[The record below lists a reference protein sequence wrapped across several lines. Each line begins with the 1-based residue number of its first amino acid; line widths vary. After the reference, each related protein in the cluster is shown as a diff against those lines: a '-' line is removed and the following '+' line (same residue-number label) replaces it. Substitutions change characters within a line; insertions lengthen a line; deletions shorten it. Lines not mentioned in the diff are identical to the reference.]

1 MGKDKLLNEELERHM
16 QLLEYTFYMEEKPG
30 DDVEDLLFDAQNQLN
45 EQDPLPAEE
54 EGGDEGGDDPFA
66 EEGGEETGDP
76 FAEEGEEETATDPF
90 ADEGGMEIED
100 EVADEGE
107 DTVEVDVT
115 DIVDKAEETR
125 GEIDAL
131 TSKMDELL
139 GKFGELEGQISS
151 MDQVIDKID
160 GLEKEIEERNP
171 TPVEK
176 LEMRSMDSF
185 PYSVSL
191 TDFWKDQ
198 EGYDVGGEKEEEYVI
213 TQKDVDDF
221 SQTEI
226 QQSFNSNA
234 SVTESNQMRKLM
246 NLPLLKEERVPTDSV
261 VDILDG
267 KTAIFQ
273 PIKDTTRLRAGRDEW
288 NVFSQHAEK
297 LDPQYENLLDV
308 FVSRKISGEITEIM
322 LLPNQRVTFDLKN
335 TQHGG
340 EAGLVNEL
348 AFIGYECGEPEFTL
362 VFEIPSFPAIPEF
375 LHNKEILVKATC
387 PSLHKFLEMH
397 YPCEGGIDFVKNTEI
412 DVIDNVVPP
421 SFA

>member
-1 MGKDKLLNEELERHM
+1 MGKDKLLNEELKRHM

-30 DDVEDLLFDAQNQLN
+30 DDVEDLLFDAQNQLE
-45 EQDPLPAEE
+45 EQEIEVEDETGETEDAVMA
-54 EGGDEGGDDPFA
+54 DEGGDDPFA

-76 FAEEGEEETATDPF
+76 FAEEGGEEETATDPF

-160 GLEKEIEERNP
+160 GLEKEIEERNQ

-226 QQSFNSNA
+226 QQSFNSN
-234 SVTESNQMRKLM
+234 S
-246 NLPLLKEERVPTDSV
+246 DS
-261 VDILDG
+261 
-267 KTAIFQ
+267 
-273 PIKDTTRLRAGRDEW
+273 E
-288 NVFSQHAEK
+288 
-297 LDPQYENLLDV
+297 
-308 FVSRKISGEITEIM
+308 
-322 LLPNQRVTFDLKN
+322 
-335 TQHGG
+335 
-340 EAGLVNEL
+340 
-348 AFIGYECGEPEFTL
+348 
-362 VFEIPSFPAIPEF
+362 
-375 LHNKEILVKATC
+375 
-387 PSLHKFLEMH
+387 
-397 YPCEGGIDFVKNTEI
+397 
-412 DVIDNVVPP
+412 
-421 SFA
+421 

>member
-1 MGKDKLLNEELERHM
+1 MGKDKLIKEELNRHM
-16 QLLEYTFYMEEKPG
+16 QLLEYTFYMEERPG
-30 DDVEDLLFDAQNQLN
+30 EESQDVEDLLFDAQNQLN

-54 EGGDEGGDDPFA
+54 EETTDDPFAEEGDEEGGEATEDPFA
-66 EEGGEETGDP
+66 EEGGEE
-76 FAEEGEEETATDPF
+76 EIATDPF

-139 GKFGELEGQISS
+139 GKFGDLEGQISS

-160 GLEKEIEERNP
+160 SLEKEIEERNP

-198 EGYDVGGEKEEEYVI
+198 EGYDTGAEKEEEYVI

-226 QQSFNSNA
+226 QQSFNSN
-234 SVTESNQMRKLM
+234 S
-246 NLPLLKEERVPTDSV
+246 DS
-261 VDILDG
+261 
-267 KTAIFQ
+267 
-273 PIKDTTRLRAGRDEW
+273 E
-288 NVFSQHAEK
+288 
-297 LDPQYENLLDV
+297 
-308 FVSRKISGEITEIM
+308 
-322 LLPNQRVTFDLKN
+322 
-335 TQHGG
+335 
-340 EAGLVNEL
+340 
-348 AFIGYECGEPEFTL
+348 
-362 VFEIPSFPAIPEF
+362 
-375 LHNKEILVKATC
+375 
-387 PSLHKFLEMH
+387 
-397 YPCEGGIDFVKNTEI
+397 
-412 DVIDNVVPP
+412 
-421 SFA
+421 

>member
-1 MGKDKLLNEELERHM
+1 MGKDKLLNEELKRHM

-30 DDVEDLLFDAQNQLN
+30 DDVEDLLFDAQNQLE
-45 EQDPLPAEE
+45 EQEIEVEDETGETEDAVMA
-54 EGGDEGGDDPFA
+54 DEGGDDPFA
-66 EEGGEETGDP
+66 GEGGEETGDP
-76 FAEEGEEETATDPF
+76 FAEEGGEEETATDPF

-115 DIVDKAEETR
+115 YIVDKAEETR

-226 QQSFNSNA
+226 QQSFNSN
-234 SVTESNQMRKLM
+234 S
-246 NLPLLKEERVPTDSV
+246 DS
-261 VDILDG
+261 
-267 KTAIFQ
+267 
-273 PIKDTTRLRAGRDEW
+273 E
-288 NVFSQHAEK
+288 
-297 LDPQYENLLDV
+297 
-308 FVSRKISGEITEIM
+308 
-322 LLPNQRVTFDLKN
+322 
-335 TQHGG
+335 
-340 EAGLVNEL
+340 
-348 AFIGYECGEPEFTL
+348 
-362 VFEIPSFPAIPEF
+362 
-375 LHNKEILVKATC
+375 
-387 PSLHKFLEMH
+387 
-397 YPCEGGIDFVKNTEI
+397 
-412 DVIDNVVPP
+412 
-421 SFA
+421 